1 MKYAD
6 LKGIIEFIYNGEV
19 SIDQGAL
26 TSFLIAAES
35 LKIKGNY
42 SGTFKLFI
50 LRGVKQ
56 CFSKFQGGKHPK

>member
-42 SGTFKLFI
+42 SVFTDAQAFYFE
-50 LRGVKQ
+50 
-56 CFSKFQGGKHPK
+56 GGKMSGFKG